1 MFLTFDL
8 DWADDEALDRVVKL
22 LRQYACKATFFVTHD
37 SPVVAELRADGD
49 FECGIHPHFH
59 LTGGDTGLSHPAD
72 AETVVRN
79 LKQMVPEA
87 VSVRSHMLL
96 QGTLLSKLFA
106 QHGLMI
112 DCNPYIP
119 FRRAG
124 PIRPWRFWTG
134 MLVVPF
140 VWSDYIDFLQMG
152 ETELLSLLDSPD
164 VTSVVAF
171 HPIHIYLNSRSV
183 ADYDDFLA
191 SGLSASEFARG
202 SRRGLEGVGYLFE
215 TFLKEIRARG
225 IKTRLVREL
234 LQEGAGHAGRQGRCD
249 VTEAT

>member
-1 MFLTFDL
+1 MNCAEVFLTFDL
-8 DWADDEALDRVVKL
+8 DWADDEALGRVVEL

-37 SPVVAELRADGD
+37 SPAVAELRDDGD

-59 LTGGDTGLSHPAD
+59 LTRTDTALSHPAD

-79 LKQMVPEA
+79 LKQIVPEA

-96 QGTLLSKLFA
+96 QGTLLSKLFG

-119 FRRAG
+119 FRQAG

-171 HPIHIYLNSRSV
+171 HPIHICLNARSV
-183 ADYDDFLA
+183 VDYERFKA
-191 SGLSASEFARG
+191 SGLSASQFARQSCDG
-202 SRRGLEGVGYLFE
+202 RQGVGDIFE
-215 TFLKEIRARG
+215 TFLDAIRARG
-225 IKTRLVREL
+225 IRTRRIREL
-234 LQEGAGHAGRQGRCD
+234 LEDEDRRAAR
-249 VTEAT
+249 